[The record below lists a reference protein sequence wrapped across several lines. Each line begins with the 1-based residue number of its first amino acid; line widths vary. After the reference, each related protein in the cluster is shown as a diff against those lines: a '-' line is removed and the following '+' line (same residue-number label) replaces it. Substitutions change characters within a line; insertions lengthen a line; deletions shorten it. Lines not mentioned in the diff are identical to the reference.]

1 LILMGQQFFL
11 FQYVKC
17 LWYLLR
23 TLFFYGK
30 IQEYWGQISLPP
42 LHY

>member
-1 LILMGQQFFL
+1 MENDALVYKTAETQ
-11 FQYVKC
+11 V
-17 LWYLLR
+17 LR